1 MSLVEVK
8 AQLPTEQLLEAIEQ
22 LDQTELDDF
31 VYRVIA
37 LRAKRQAPSLSESE
51 SELLQRINQGIPVEM
66 QKRYNELI
74 AKRQEETLGPQEYD
88 ELIDLTHRVEK
99 LEAERVADL
108 IELARLRQVSLDEL
122 LDQLGIHTPTYA

>member
-22 LDQTELDDF
+22 LDQVELDEF
-31 VYRVIA
+31 VSRVIA
-37 LRAKRQAPSLSESE
+37 LRAKRQAPSLSKSE
-51 SELLQRINQGIPVEM
+51 SELLQRINQGIPVEI

-74 AKRQEETLGPQEYD
+74 AKRQEETLEPQEYD
-88 ELIDLTHRVEK
+88 ELISLTHKVEK
-99 LEAERVADL
+99 LEAKRVADL

-122 LDQLGIHTPTYA
+122 LAQLGIHTPTYA